1 MKAVAVEGVVTVTGV
16 LGKEEKEHVGALD
29 VLWRVC
35 SVRGAIL
42 GTREMFG
49 DMARFI
55 EEHGIKPVV
64 DERVFGLEETREAFE
79 YLEAQKHF
87 SKVVIKIC

>member
-1 MKAVAVEGVVTVTGV
+1 MQAVAVEGVVTVTGV

-49 DMARFI
+49 DMCRFI
-55 EEHGIKPVV
+55 EENDIKPVV
-64 DERVFGLEETREAFE
+64 DEKIFGLGESKKAFE